1 MLDLAVNKPFDIVA
15 LCETR
20 ISNNITLNTPGYT
33 CYRQDK
39 HRSGRGQGVALL
51 VRTNIQHT
59 EVRMPLTTHIEAVG
73 IELTSTANKN
83 LIVISIYQSPNLKFI
98 PNDLDKL
105 LNLGPNVLIMGDFNA
120 KHKSWSCSQE
130 NKTGNVLYNHMINRN
145 FIIQAPSTPTLVHYR
160 LEHKPST
167 PDLVISKNVHS
178 IENIHTLSALSSN
191 HLPISF
197 CISDEFQRNNKIF
210 YNYSNADWTIYR
222 TVLDENISLT
232 SSIYKSPVEVDLG
245 LEQLTNAMYMA
256 RDTSIPIS
264 NHDLKP
270 KPLPRRLKKLIRIK
284 NRLRRKDA
292 STTNIQERKPLR
304 HTINH
309 MQCEINLRINKFNDK
324 IWNDK
329 LDRVDNPSTD
339 IWRVAKGL
347 RSKRNP
353 IPPLLKPDNT
363 TTSNVKEQCELLAE
377 SFLNNMALTTDWVST
392 PDIEAAVN
400 SSSEIIKNFIP
411 DKQQYFVKPRV
422 ISCQLAKLKKRKSPG
437 EDNIQ
442 NELLKNLSRKAI
454 VFLTQLFNACLRL
467 SYFPLTLK
475 SAKIV
480 AILKPGKTNTLPISY
495 RPISLLP
502 SLGKLFESVIYS
514 YLLKESK
521 HLLIN
526 EQFGFREQ
534 HSTVQQLV
542 RVTEHITHQINLKES
557 TGMFL
562 LDIEKAF
569 DTVWHAGLLHKLY
582 TYGVN
587 LALIKLI
594 SSYLCDRQFTVN
606 INSISSEPRR
616 IPAGVPQ
623 GSVLGPYLFLLYL
636 NDIPIQPHTKLACFA
651 DDTASFTSS
660 KDVNLIIDRLQLSLS
675 NLVTFFTDWKLKLNE
690 TKTEAIL
697 FTRSRKVPQRRLK
710 ILNHQIN
717 WSPNAKYLGV
727 MLDSKINWSQ
737 HINYTKTKAIKA
749 MGALNVIFNRKSKL
763 SSSSKLR
770 IYTTLIRPCLT
781 YAAPVW
787 SSTCQTNYNK
797 IQVIQNKALKISY
810 NTPFRTNLYKL
821 HETINL
827 PTLKQFIL
835 KLTKH
840 FYKKIQL
847 KHPNKLVNSLGQ
859 TRSHDLPYIDKYKRY
874 RLPHHWLLFNE

>member
-1 MLDLAVNKPFDIVA
+1 
-15 LCETR
+15 
-20 ISNNITLNTPGYT
+20 
-33 CYRQDK
+33 
-39 HRSGRGQGVALL
+39 
-51 VRTNIQHT
+51 
-59 EVRMPLTTHIEAVG
+59 MPLTTHIEAVG
-73 IELTSTANKN
+73 IELTSASNKN
-83 LIVISIYQSPNLKFI
+83 LIVISIYQSPNLNFL

-130 NKTGNVLYNHMINRN
+130 NKTGYVLYNHMINRN
-145 FIIQAPSTPTLVHYR
+145 YTIQAPATPTLVHYR

-191 HLPISF
+191 HLPICF
-197 CISDEFQRNNKIF
+197 CISDEFQRNNKTF
-210 YNYSNADWTIYR
+210 YNYSNANWPIYR

-232 SSIYKSPVEVDLG
+232 SSTYKSPVEVDLG
-245 LEQLTNAMYMA
+245 LEQLTDAMYMA
-256 RDTSIPIS
+256 RDISIPIS

-270 KPLPRRLKKLIRIK
+270 KPLPRRLKKLIKIK
-284 NRLRRKDA
+284 NHLRRIDA
-292 STTNIQERKPLR
+292 SSTNIQERKPLR
-304 HTINH
+304 RTINQ
-309 MQCEINLRINKFNDK
+309 MQCEINLGINKFNDK

-377 SFLNNMALTTDWVST
+377 SFLNNMALTTNWVST

-411 DKQQYFVKPRV
+411 DKQHYFVTPRV

-442 NELLKNLSRKAI
+442 NELLKNLSRKALI
-454 VFLTQLFNACLRL
+454 FLTRLFNACLRL
-467 SYFPLTLK
+467 SYFPKTLK

-480 AILKPGKTNTLPISY
+480 AILKPGKNNTLPISY

-514 YLLKESK
+514 YILKESK
-521 HLLIN
+521 HLLID

-542 RVTEHITHQINLKES
+542 RVTEHIAHQINLKES

-582 TYGVN
+582 TNGVN

-606 INSISSEPRR
+606 VNSTSSEPRR

-636 NDIPIQPHTKLACFA
+636 NDIPVQPHTKLACFA

-675 NLVTFFTDWKLKLNE
+675 NLLTFFTDWKLKLNE
-690 TKTEAIL
+690 TKTEAII
-697 FTRSRKVPQRRLK
+697 FTRSRKVPQRRLT

-717 WSPNAKYLGV
+717 WSPSAKYLGV

-737 HINYTKTKAIKA
+737 HINYTKSKAIKA
-749 MGALNVIFNRKSKL
+749 MGALNAIFNRKSKL
-763 SSSSKLR
+763 SSISKLR

-810 NTPFRTNLYKL
+810 NTPFRANLHKL
-821 HETINL
+821 HDSINL

-840 FYKKIQL
+840 FYKKIHL
-847 KHPNKLVNSLGQ
+847 KHPNKLVHSLGL
-859 TRSHDLPYIDKYKRY
+859 TRSRDLPYIDKYKTY
-874 RLPHHWLLFNE
+874 RLPHHWLLFDE